1 VDLEALQQRLLEI
14 NEQAN
19 DLRSQAEAEKRDVT
33 EDEAARL
40 DALLDESDRV
50 ARNIERLE
58 RLQAQ
63 TEGLRRGTGRKTAPD
78 APANQSDPDDP
89 EPPAP
94 RNGGR
99 QPLNTNGNDHGGRTP
114 PPRVPAEVRQ
124 TNGGFRSLGDF
135 ALAVR
140 VACCPGGQMDRRL
153 ERLAPT
159 TWAGESSGEAGGYMV
174 PADFR
179 TAVMTKIMGEAS
191 LLPRT
196 DQITISG
203 NTLTI
208 PRDTTAPWSTSGIRA
223 YWGSEGALKTQSRPG
238 LDTMSLRLHKVYALV
253 PVTDELAEDA
263 PAMDSFLRR
272 KAPEAIDF
280 AINLAIL
287 QGTGSNQPLGVLN
300 SPALVTVAKE
310 TSQLADTLVALNVIK
325 MWSRLYAGNR
335 STAIWSVHQD
345 VETMLH
351 TMSLPGR
358 DNTGAFVTGWGTHV
372 YMPAGGLS
380 GSPYATL
387 FGRPVI
393 PTQACETLGDLGDII
408 LWDPQAYLSVLKAGT
423 NPRVDVSMHL
433 WFDYDVTA
441 YRFVLRMT
449 GQPWWEAAVSP
460 RDGSN
465 TLSPYVTL
473 AERG

>member
-1 VDLEALQQRLLEI
+1 
-14 NEQAN
+14 
-19 DLRSQAEAEKRDVT
+19 
-33 EDEAARL
+33 
-40 DALLDESDRV
+40 
-50 ARNIERLE
+50 
-58 RLQAQ
+58 
-63 TEGLRRGTGRKTAPD
+63 
-78 APANQSDPDDP
+78 
-89 EPPAP
+89 
-94 RNGGR
+94 
-99 QPLNTNGNDHGGRTP
+99 
-114 PPRVPAEVRQ
+114 
-124 TNGGFRSLGDF
+124 
-135 ALAVR
+135 
-140 VACCPGGQMDRRL
+140 
-153 ERLAPT
+153 
-159 TWAGESSGEAGGYMV
+159 MV

-203 NTLTI
+203 NTLTV

-223 YWGSEGALKTQSRPG
+223 YWGSEGAIKTQSRPG
-238 LDTMSLRLHKVYALV
+238 LDTMTLRLHKVYALV

-263 PAMDSFLRR
+263 PAMDS
-272 KAPEAIDF
+272 
-280 AINLAIL
+280 
-287 QGTGSNQPLGVLN
+287 
-300 SPALVTVAKE
+300 PALVTVAKE
-310 TSQLADTLVALNVIK
+310 TSQLADTLVAMNIIK

-345 VETMLH
+345 VESMLY

-380 GSPYATL
+380 GSPYASL

-393 PTQACETLGDLGDII
+393 PTQACETLGDLGDVI
-408 LWDPQAYLSVLKAGT
+408 LWDPQAYLSVLKAGV

-433 WFDYDVTA
+433 WFDYDMTA

-465 TLSPYVTL
+465 TLSPYVAL
-473 AERG
+473 AERA